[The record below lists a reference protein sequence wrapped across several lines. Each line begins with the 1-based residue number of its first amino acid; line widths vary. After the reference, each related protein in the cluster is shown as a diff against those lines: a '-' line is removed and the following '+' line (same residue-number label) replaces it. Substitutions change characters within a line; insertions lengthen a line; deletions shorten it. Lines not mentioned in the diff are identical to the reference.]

1 MNESFESI
9 SPTAIITSYPRVF
22 TDIPYE
28 KEIPSLTDAL
38 IQMFKSA
45 KLNDQKCDELTK
57 DILDKCKNHIDPK
70 YEEINN
76 KYNNIT
82 KENAYIICAYTCESK
97 EKKYLGDLC

>member
-1 MNESFESI
+1 MSLNLYIEEEDYKKEESI
-9 SPTAIITSYPRVF
+9 NNYKDLF
-22 TDIPYE
+22 IPYE
-28 KEIPSLTDAL
+28 KEKPSLTDAL

-97 EKKYLGDLC
+97 EKQKD